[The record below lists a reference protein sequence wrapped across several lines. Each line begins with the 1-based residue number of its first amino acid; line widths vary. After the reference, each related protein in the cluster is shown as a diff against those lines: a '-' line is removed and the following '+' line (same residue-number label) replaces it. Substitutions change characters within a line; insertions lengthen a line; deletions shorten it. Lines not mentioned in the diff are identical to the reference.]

1 MYCQLV
7 GSDNPG
13 LVAGIESG
21 GSLVGLML
29 PQVDSVRIELNYSM
43 LSWFQGAGEVALKR
57 YNAFGVGRAVCDH
70 SLEMTKGLEFL
81 LPFLSF

>member
-13 LVAGIESG
+13 LVVGIESG

-43 LSWFQGAGEVALKR
+43 LSWFQGAREVALKR
-57 YNAFGVGRAVCDH
+57 
-70 SLEMTKGLEFL
+70 
-81 LPFLSF
+81 